1 MQICSPPFSYV
12 TGRQLWTS
20 GAMEAEHRCD
30 AQRLTS
36 VVSRLND
43 VPTASRMKL
52 TRPCPGGGGRL
63 WVPGWLWPFPK
74 SYLVWIVCLRLGY
87 G

>member
-1 MQICSPPFSYV
+1 
-12 TGRQLWTS
+12 
-20 GAMEAEHRCD
+20 MEAEHRCD

-52 TRPCPGGGGRL
+52 TRPCPGGVG
-63 WVPGWLWPFPK
+63 
-74 SYLVWIVCLRLGY
+74 GY
-87 G
+87 GYLAGSGHFLRATLFGLCVSGLGMDEVSYQKKFSTLSFGKNN